1 MTFICIPWK
10 RIMPD
15 EPSYQKL
22 RKSLLQLL
30 ERITRY
36 QNHIAFL
43 TTYIKLK
50 HIPRGFL
57 LKFHSNSNNT
67 SYIFILEN
75 CSRRLMIS
83 TLGYYKNLLP
93 S

>member
-67 SYIFILEN
+67 SYIFILF
-75 CSRRLMIS
+75 
-83 TLGYYKNLLP
+83 YHDKNLTVNLNF
-93 S
+93 